1 MNNDSKR
8 RPATGN
14 SQEKSSIDIYL
25 REISRIPLMTAEQ
38 EREVALRAKAGD
50 PKAIDELVR
59 ANLRFVVSVAKKYMH
74 QGMSLE
80 DLINDGNVGLI
91 TAAHRFDVE
100 RGYKF
105 ISYAVWWIR
114 QAILQSLS
122 HHSRIVR
129 VPLNRSNVVHRTGK
143 AARDLEQDLG
153 REPTPEEIAEH
164 LDMPLEEVREA
175 RSIATAHV
183 SLDTTMFDE
192 NDENSRLSNLEDE
205 TAVTPDYLT
214 YEGSLG
220 EDLGKVL
227 DTLTDRER
235 DILVMYYGLDGE
247 EPITLEEIGKRIG
260 LTRER
265 IRQIKDKA
273 IRRLQHHS
281 RARYLEG
288 YR

>member
-1 MNNDSKR
+1 MNYDTNGS
-8 RPATGN
+8 PATGN
-14 SQEKSSIDIYL
+14 SKEKSSIDIYL
-25 REISRIPLMTAEQ
+25 REISRIPLMTAEE
-38 EREVALRAKAGD
+38 EREVARRAKDGD
-50 PKAIDELVR
+50 SKAIDELVS
-59 ANLRFVVSVAKKYMH
+59 ANLRFVVSVARKYMH

-80 DLINDGNVGLI
+80 DLINEGNVGLV
-91 TAAHRFDVE
+91 TAAHRFDVD

-129 VPLNRSNVVHRTGK
+129 VPLNRSNVVYKTGR
-143 AARDLEQDLG
+143 AARELEQDLG

-175 RSIATAHV
+175 RNIATAHV
-183 SLDTTMFDE
+183 SLDNTIFDE
-192 NDENSRLSNLEDE
+192 NDDNSRMSNLEDE

-214 YEGSLG
+214 YEGTLG
-220 EDLGKVL
+220 EDLGRAL
-227 DTLTDRER
+227 ETLTDRER
-235 DILVMYYGLDGE
+235 EILVMYYGLNGE